1 MHRTIQKLNDVTRSF
16 PSFSLYARALCSSK
30 WQLYC
35 DYIQKYIKIE
45 LKRRKDIVT
54 LPLSLSHPYFLIF
67 SDLLSSLNECRYSKL
82 ELASATYKQLHT
94 AWFKIDHVNDRTKMN
109 GTDVRADVGR
119 FLRTILAMRTFEPR
133 QLTALVLEMLLQVVL
148 PVENAAAIWTGKPD
162 VANVLHS
169 EGRGSISFIH

>member
-1 MHRTIQKLNDVTRSF
+1 
-16 PSFSLYARALCSSK
+16 
-30 WQLYC
+30 
-35 DYIQKYIKIE
+35 
-45 LKRRKDIVT
+45 
-54 LPLSLSHPYFLIF
+54 
-67 SDLLSSLNECRYSKL
+67 
-82 ELASATYKQLHT
+82 
-94 AWFKIDHVNDRTKMN
+94 MN